1 MTPAIFSVV
10 MSIESRLVMSDK
22 NQTKPPDLRNCEA
35 WRWSR
40 LFAII
45 VVCYHPFLILF
56 PSLNKFT
63 PVLDDI
69 IPFVTIN
76 IHPPLFAS
84 IPPIQF
90 VKPSLCRPETNP
102 SVFQTEHALYL
113 FRSNKIYNILGAEV
127 SILGNFNKMELDTLR
142 YVLVFQG
149 GRAVAA
155 GEMKGELARCEVFV
169 NPSPNAAS
177 SITAIALGFCDK
189 QTCLSP
195 CVQEF
200 GVKV

>member
-1 MTPAIFSVV
+1 MLTCLKSSMKVLLSVRVTLMTPAIFSAV

-35 WRWSR
+35 WRWCQ

-69 IPFVTIN
+69 IPFMTIN

-84 IPPIQF
+84 ILPIQF
-90 VKPSLCRPETNP
+90 VKPLLCRPEIPLFFEP
-102 SVFQTEHALYL
+102 SMACIFSVVQNLQHMSIFEKKRKRTHKKNQTHHQRVLYL
-113 FRSNKIYNILGAEV
+113 SRPQSLQSNRSKLSSSLMSYGWEDGRPTT
-127 SILGNFNKMELDTLR
+127 SKKKLR
-142 YVLVFQG
+142 VT
-149 GRAVAA
+149 
-155 GEMKGELARCEVFV
+155 
-169 NPSPNAAS
+169 SH
-177 SITAIALGFCDK
+177 
-189 QTCLSP
+189 
-195 CVQEF
+195 
-200 GVKV
+200 